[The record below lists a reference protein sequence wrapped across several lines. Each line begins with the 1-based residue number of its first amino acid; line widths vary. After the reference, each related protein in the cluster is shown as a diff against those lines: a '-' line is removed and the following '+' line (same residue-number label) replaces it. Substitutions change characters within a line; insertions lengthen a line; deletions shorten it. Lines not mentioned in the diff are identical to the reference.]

1 MKRIIIAIIF
11 IAISVIIGIYSTNET
26 DKRCR
31 RMESRINSAIE
42 LNTEILET
50 STHDKRIEFYNM
62 TKNLNDA
69 WEETSQFFY
78 FFFNNDDIKD
88 IETNIEKLP
97 THAKSGD
104 IESTYLCLV
113 EVLEEFEYLKNSTK
127 PDFNNIF

>member
-1 MKRIIIAIIF
+1 MKRVIIAIVF
-11 IAISVIIGIYSTNET
+11 IVTSIVTGIYSTNET
-26 DKRCR
+26 DNRCN
-31 RMESRINSAIE
+31 RMESRINSAIK
-42 LNTEILET
+42 LNTEILENNN
-50 STHDKRIEFYNM
+50 HNKRIEFYNT
-62 TKNLNDA
+62 TKSLNDA
-69 WEETSQFFY
+69 WEENSRFFY